1 MRTIWEATDENRQ
14 TRDNCFNLLFRTH
27 FYQKTLFFCMKIY
40 FILVTPAHA
49 GNVGASARAL
59 KTMGFDS
66 LHLVG
71 ADIHGEAEAVWR
83 AHGAG
88 ELLTQAMTFQTI
100 SDATADCDL
109 VVGTTARRRGTGRAY
124 HDPAQLREALA
135 SKGDCIERVAV
146 LFGCEA
152 HGLSNREL
160 SFCDL
165 LSTVPL
171 AANYPSLNLSQ
182 AVMIY
187 AYELSV
193 FNNTQD
199 PCQTAADPGQL
210 RMLKEKT
217 ATLLKMLELGNHR
230 KLIEWAND
238 RLGLLAQ
245 RDIKLLHTL
254 IGELQKRLV

>member
-1 MRTIWEATDENRQ
+1 
-14 TRDNCFNLLFRTH
+14 
-27 FYQKTLFFCMKIY
+27 MKIY
-40 FILVTPAHA
+40 FILVTPTHA

-66 LHLVG
+66 LRLVG
-71 ADIHGEAEAVWR
+71 SNMHEKTESGWL

-88 ELLTQAMTFQTI
+88 ELLAQATTFPTI
-100 SDATADCDL
+100 ADAISDCDL
-109 VVGTTARRRGTGRAY
+109 VIGTTARIRRPGRAY
-124 HDPAQLREALA
+124 HDPARLREALA
-135 SKGDCIERVAV
+135 NKGDSIEHVAI

-160 SFCDL
+160 SFCDI
-165 LSTVPL
+165 LSSVPL

-193 FNNTQD
+193 FNGIMGKHQ
-199 PCQTAADPGQL
+199 PAADPGQL
-210 RMLKEKT
+210 RALKKKSV
-217 ATLLKMLELGNHR
+217 ALLNMLELGKHR
-230 KLIEWAND
+230 KLIEWTND

-245 RDIKLLHTL
+245 RDIKMLHTL
-254 IGELQKRLV
+254 IRELQKRLI

>member
-1 MRTIWEATDENRQ
+1 
-14 TRDNCFNLLFRTH
+14 
-27 FYQKTLFFCMKIY
+27 MKIY
-40 FILVTPAHA
+40 FILVTPTHA

-66 LHLVG
+66 LRLVG
-71 ADIHGEAEAVWR
+71 SDIHEKAEAIWL

-88 ELLTQAMTFQTI
+88 ELLAQARNFPTI
-100 SDATADCDL
+100 AAAIADCDL

-124 HDPAQLREALA
+124 HDPARLREALA
-135 SKGDCIERVAV
+135 NKGDSTDRVAI

-152 HGLSNREL
+152 HGLSNLEL

-171 AANYPSLNLSQ
+171 ATDYPSLNLSQ

-193 FNNTQD
+193 FNDVQG
-199 PCQTAADPGQL
+199 PCQTATDPGQL
-210 RMLKEKT
+210 RALKAKIKT
-217 ATLLKMLELGNHR
+217 FLETLGLSNQR

-245 RDIKLLHTL
+245 RDMKILHSL
-254 IGELQKRLV
+254 IAELQERLHKEK